1 MVCNHAT
8 RDTYLDAMESEYF
21 KGFVRAETGNLKR
34 TLDVTEK
41 HIFENFSARGR
52 SRPGQM

>member
-41 HIFENFSARGR
+41 HIF
-52 SRPGQM
+52 